1 MKLKLLVSLLFIGS
15 VLSSFAQGYKDGVEY
30 VKIGQLQKGKTL
42 LDRNLN
48 NAGTDKSA
56 SYYYLGRIEME
67 QGNVAAAKDYF
78 QKGVQANSLNAYNHV
93 GLAFIDLKGGNEKV
107 AKDAFKEAVKLDKKN
122 ADVYVEVARA
132 YYLTDATK
140 YA

>member
-56 SYYYLGRIEME
+56 SYYL
-67 QGNVAAAKDYF
+67 
-78 QKGVQANSLNAYNHV
+78 SLIH
-93 GLAFIDLKGGNEKV
+93 I
-107 AKDAFKEAVKLDKKN
+107 
-122 ADVYVEVARA
+122 
-132 YYLTDATK
+132 
-140 YA
+140 